1 MKLFKSYKKSHF
13 IATVGTLLI
22 HLLLLGLISVNF
34 GEQQSSALS
43 DADLYNLDMNLE
55 EFISED
61 VDLKPAGK
69 DPQATQSDKD
79 SESISKDKGAV
90 KTPAA
95 SIPPEPQVQ
104 AQEVEPMVFDTVV
117 KKIEQ
122 TQILKVDTPKISPKD
137 TMLLAYLV
145 KKNTQKTT
153 TSKRFSSDKER
164 FEYYKKN
171 YRTIVNFRKVYPY
184 ALKTREIIE
193 NLNAQLAKM
202 NSDSEKKKLIR
213 ETEKMLFQEYE
224 SAVRTMTT
232 SQGKLLLKLIARE
245 TNKTAFDLIKD
256 YKGGFSATFWFSV
269 GKIFGTDLKS
279 EFHKEREDSLI
290 EDVLIKYQ
298 KNDLY

>member
-69 DPQATQSDKD
+69 DPQATQSNKD
-79 SESISKDKGAV
+79 SESISKDNGAV
-90 KTPAA
+90 KTPAPTT
-95 SIPPEPQVQ
+95 PPEPQVQ
-104 AQEVEPMVFDTVV
+104 AQEVEPVVFDTVI

-122 TQILKVDTPKISPKD
+122 ARILKVDTPKISPKD
-137 TMLLAYLV
+137 TMLMASIV
-145 KKNTQKTT
+145 KKNAQKAT
-153 TSKRFSSDKER
+153 TSKRFASDKER

-202 NSDSEKKKLIR
+202 SSDSEKKKLIR

-245 TNKTAFDLIKD
+245 TNKTAFELIKD

-279 EFHKEREDSLI
+279 EFHKEREDSVI